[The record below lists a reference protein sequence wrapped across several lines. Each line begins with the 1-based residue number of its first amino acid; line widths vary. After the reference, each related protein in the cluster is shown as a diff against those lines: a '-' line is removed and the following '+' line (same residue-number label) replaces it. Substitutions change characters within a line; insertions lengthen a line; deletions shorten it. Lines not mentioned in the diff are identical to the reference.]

1 MEARGN
7 TNRGEDDADAKHV
20 PEAADAVMRGKG
32 MIVCLRSGAFRS
44 GNCRRTAGY
53 VRRPLHGC
61 TLMKLM
67 KKQLHFINSVSMLFR
82 VLGYMNFFRRRNE
95 SESKYEKL

>member
-7 TNRGEDDADAKHV
+7 TNRREDDADAKHV
-20 PEAADAVMRGKG
+20 PKAADAVVSGKG
-32 MIVCLRSGAFRS
+32 MIVCLRSRIFRS

-61 TLMKLM
+61 TLMKRM

-82 VLGYMNFFRRRNE
+82 VLGYMNFFRRRNK